1 MKKLIS
7 ASSLLIAMTFS
18 TPTLAGDS
26 CPDLSGVWQRQE
38 DGFTV
43 FLETTEVKD
52 VCKIVSTKA
61 DTGGFHHKLVGVWNS
76 KKSWYRLTVS
86 RKNKVDGCETEMYG
100 RIKPSDDTENQFTFM
115 IYGSDGNCDVPNNY
129 KESNTFYKME

>member
-26 CPDLSGVWQRQE
+26 CPDLSGAWQRRV

-43 FLETTEVKD
+43 VLETKQVKD

-61 DTGGFHHKLVGVWNS
+61 DTKGIHHKLVGVWNS
-76 KKSWYRLTVS
+76 KKSRYSLTVY
-86 RKNKVDGCETEMYG
+86 RRNKADGCETEMYG
-100 RIKPSDDTENQFTFM
+100 RIEPSEDTENQFTLM
-115 IYGSDGNCDVPNNY
+115 IYGSDANCDVPHNY
-129 KESNTFYKME
+129 KESNIFYKME